1 MATIRR
7 KNSLYEEMKRFQE
20 EKKFYVIIL
29 LSVGVLGLVFPL
41 IPGLLLI
48 GLAVALM
55 APKSAEVLQQR
66 IKRIIEA
73 VASNL
78 R

>member
-1 MATIRR
+1 
-7 KNSLYEEMKRFQE
+7 MKRFQE